1 MNTILKYIQF
11 SIDKLGL
18 SNQAEL
24 STYIIKYS
32 IHQ

>member
-11 SIDKLGL
+11 NVSKLGL

-24 STYIIKYS
+24 STYIIK
-32 IHQ
+32 

>member
-11 SIDKLGL
+11 SNSKLGL

-24 STYIIKYS
+24 STYKIK
-32 IHQ
+32 